1 MSLKQVGLRRS
12 TIRGLSAYSKRKIS
26 LPCLSLVAHYFTEVQ
41 LLIGDRYLMHIRA
54 LLHYPTGYDFTQTQ
68 TYLEALGL
76 NIGLVVNFGRKQ
88 LQIYGIK
95 AG

>member
-1 MSLKQVGLRRS
+1 MLKCETEVEVLARWNNVVLARYQTGQL
-12 TIRGLSAYSKRKIS
+12 
-26 LPCLSLVAHYFTEVQ
+26 LVADSY
-41 LLIGDRYLMHIRA
+41 LIHIRA
-54 LLHYPTGYDFTQTQ
+54 LLHYPTVYDFTQTQ